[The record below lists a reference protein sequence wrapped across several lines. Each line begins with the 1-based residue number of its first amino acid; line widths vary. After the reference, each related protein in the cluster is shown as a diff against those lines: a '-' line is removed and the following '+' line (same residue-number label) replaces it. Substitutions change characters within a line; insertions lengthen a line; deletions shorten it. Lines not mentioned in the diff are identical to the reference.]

1 MNTLQIIS
9 LIAAVVLLYQYV
21 KPYLVKTTAAP
32 KKDEL
37 PAIAEKDFEP
47 TMSDVVDSWSKL
59 KSNCETLGLTDASD
73 ALDSVFP
80 LFVKKKSNGL

>member
-1 MNTLQIIS
+1 MNTVQIIA
-9 LIAAVVLLYQYV
+9 LIAAVVFGFQYV

-32 KKDEL
+32 KKDEPL
-37 PAIAEKDFEP
+37 VTAEKDFEP

-80 LFVKKKSNGL
+80 LFVKKKSNEL

>member
-1 MNTLQIIS
+1 MNTVQIIS
-9 LIAAVVLLYQYV
+9 LIAAIALGFLYV
-21 KPYLVKTTAAP
+21 KPYLVKTTAAL
-32 KKDEL
+32 KKDE
-37 PAIAEKDFEP
+37 PPVKTEKDFQP